1 MVAGKK
7 MKGRLMFKKA
17 APSAEVSVWMVM
29 CRKRELRSLMS
40 MANKREEAESED

>member
-40 MANKREEAESED
+40 MAKPKVRTERM